1 VDVIALSNLVFDL
14 QIAIVTPQP
23 SKLSGKNDR
32 AEYLFF
38 YNTIILQCFAIFG
51 FLLDYLTAVH
61 FGT

>member
-14 QIAIVTPQP
+14 KIAIETPQP

-38 YNTIILQCFAIFG
+38 TIRLSCGASQSLVFYSII
-51 FLLDYLTAVH
+51 
-61 FGT
+61 